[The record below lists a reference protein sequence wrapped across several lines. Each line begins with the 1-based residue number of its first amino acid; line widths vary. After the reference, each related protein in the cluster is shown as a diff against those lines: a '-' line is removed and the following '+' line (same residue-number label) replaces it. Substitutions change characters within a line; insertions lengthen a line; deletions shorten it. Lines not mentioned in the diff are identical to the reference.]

1 MVFEGVIA
9 ALAASGIAGV
19 YLPFLLLFAILFAL
33 LVKTKIFGEAQR
45 INALLALIISLYI
58 VAFSPVSGSIG
69 LWFAQM
75 FAALGV
81 TLVSIIVFF
90 LVVGLLVAPWWTE
103 KVVGSKNWWK
113 VLIPLGIVIGF
124 LIVAGNVFSGVGP
137 GGAITIPGLSSADIL
152 FIALVIIT
160 LIIIWYLVGSGA
172 KAKTS
177 RWSLLP
183 ER

>member
-33 LVKTKIFGEAQR
+33 LVKTKIFGDNNR
-45 INALLALIISLYI
+45 ISALLALLISLYI
-58 VAFSPVSGSIG
+58 VAFSPVSGTIG
-69 LWFAQM
+69 LWFAQT

-90 LVVGLLVAPWWTE
+90 LVVGLLVAPWWEQVT
-103 KVVGSKNWWK
+103 GSKKWWK
-113 VLIPLGIVIGF
+113 YLIPLAIIIGF
-124 LIVAGNVFSGVGP
+124 LIVTSNAFSGVGIG
-137 GGAITIPGLSSADIL
+137 GGAISIPGISSADLL

-160 LIIIWYLVGSGA
+160 LIILWYLVGGA
-172 KAKTS
+172 GKAKTS

-183 ER
+183 ES